1 MCLAFFFV
9 LMHVLCKFK
18 PTKNAQ
24 FELPVVNSVMV
35 SDFENEIFCFTATD
49 IICGT
54 CRWYGKRGGGGGRE
68 ILNYVLQKS
77 YQLLQE

>member
-1 MCLAFFFV
+1 
-9 LMHVLCKFK
+9 MHVLCKFK

-54 CRWYGKRGGGGGRE
+54 CRWYGKRNGKGGGRDFKLRTTKKLST
-68 ILNYVLQKS
+68 IARINLTS
-77 YQLLQE
+77 